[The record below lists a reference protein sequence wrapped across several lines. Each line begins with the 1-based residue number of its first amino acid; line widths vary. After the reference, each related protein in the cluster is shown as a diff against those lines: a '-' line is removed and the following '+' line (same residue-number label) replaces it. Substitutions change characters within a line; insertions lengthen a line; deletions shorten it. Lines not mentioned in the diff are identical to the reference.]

1 MRIRPT
7 AAISWPKATLTQI
20 MDIAEAHNQ
29 SVAEV
34 ESADMAQRLSYALHR
49 AKKWYDGRYVIRV
62 QGTRVLVS
70 KSQEPR
76 VEVEGKECGKE
87 CGKDVE
93 PRKNA
98 EFSK

>member
-7 AAISWPKATLTQI
+7 VAVSWPKATLTQI

-34 ESADMAQRLSYALHR
+34 ESNDMAQRLSYALHR

-76 VEVEGKECGKE
+76 VEVKAEACGKNAE
-87 CGKDVE
+87 PRKNVE
-93 PRKNA
+93 PRK
-98 EFSK
+98 